1 VVVGDPLAQLREDI
15 LVRYARV
22 GPNGR
27 PSRCAAS
34 AAGGGRPKVIF
45 PTTAAATDAE
55 QELTER
61 TLSIRQDVYPCP
73 YGPHFHL
80 TKRRTS

>member
-1 VVVGDPLAQLREDI
+1 MVAGDPLAQLREEI
-15 LVRYARV
+15 IVRHARV

-34 AAGGGRPKVIF
+34 ATAGGRPKVIF
-45 PTTAAATDAE
+45 PTMAAAATAE

-61 TLSIRQDVYPCP
+61 TFSVRQTAYPCP

-80 TKRRTS
+80 TKRRTA